1 MLLRT
6 TRNIERLSIMRAN
19 RFKMHCSA
27 YVLGTLILAQPG
39 LAYTDDTA
47 TVAEG
52 DDAPV
57 GIIVFGR
64 GEQLIDTA
72 TQASQ
77 GTIEGADLRV
87 RPLSRIGEIV
97 EAVPGMIATQHS
109 GGGKAN
115 QYFLR
120 GFNLDHGTDF
130 TFSYDDVPL
139 NFRTHG
145 HGQGYLDLN
154 HLIPETINRIDY
166 RKGPYRADVGDFAL
180 VGAAQ
185 ATTIDTA
192 APFASAEGGSYGYA
206 RIVAGGSGK
215 VGNGDLLLAGQFK
228 ANDGKWELPERLRN
242 YSGYAKYSTDVG
254 AGRLAIS
261 FSAYDAQWRPTE
273 QVPERAIPT
282 LLSGNPYGTLDSNLR
297 GESSRYI
304 AAIGYR
310 DDDWRIS
317 LYAQRY
323 RFNLISNSTFF
334 LDDPVDG
341 DQIEQADS
349 RSVFGGKIQRR
360 FAANDQVSF
369 LIGAEARHD
378 DIGNVGLYG
387 AVDGQRNS
395 IRNQF
400 KVRETSG
407 GVFGEVEWKPFES
420 LNITAGL
427 RGETYRFQTR
437 GTGGADWSGKVSDS
451 ILLPKIGASYRIAP
465 GIAFY
470 ANYGEGFHSN
480 DARGVTEPT
489 TPAPGLVRGHGAEV
503 GARVERGGFVGT
515 VTLWTMRV
523 GSELVFV
530 GDAGSVEPGGA
541 SKRGGYEITAFYKP
555 ASWLALDAVWTGSRS
570 RFLDSPGADR
580 IPGALRNAGEAG
592 ASVIFDRWNA
602 GLRVRHLGKSALI
615 EDNSVKGSPTTLVNM
630 RAAFTPGRFEIF
642 GELLNI
648 FDKRDKDI
656 QYFYTSRLP
665 GEPAG
670 GVDDIHSRVVEPF
683 TARVGAKITF

>member
-1 MLLRT
+1 
-6 TRNIERLSIMRAN
+6 MRAN